1 MSLNPGMTGEDG
13 EDGGE
18 VFAGVPGVQPEGCVA
33 PVANITVT
41 ASDSSV

>member
-1 MSLNPGMTGEDG
+1 MSLYPGMTGEDG
-13 EDGGE
+13 EEGGE

-33 PVANITVT
+33 PVPNIT